1 MMTSLQ
7 KNLSSLSLN
16 DKNSISKDEDSDN
29 DSISFDSDYDSDD
42 NETAND
48 SVLNNNEEDDL
59 LTFFS
64 SKELCYYK
72 MIDKYYKTC
81 KKDEI
86 IEMISIIESTSEIS
100 LRILDWFVT
109 RYSKRR
115 FEINIGNGTE
125 IFDVHISYKSQL
137 KSYKKRYFDPFRRR
151 KKFRYQLIADDTTSQ
166 IVTTLGQL
174 NFFRWAINNNIIHFV
189 KLNLP
194 QIIKAM
200 NVSNKKDKVK
210 KEEKRKKR
218 EERKNLSDSEK
229 NKKNIKGNINFK
241 ATKTTNDEEVQIIIS
256 FDD

>member
-1 MMTSLQ
+1 
-7 KNLSSLSLN
+7 
-16 DKNSISKDEDSDN
+16 
-29 DSISFDSDYDSDD
+29 
-42 NETAND
+42 
-48 SVLNNNEEDDL
+48 
-59 LTFFS
+59 
-64 SKELCYYK
+64 

>member
-1 MMTSLQ
+1 MTSLQ

-16 DKNSISKDEDSDN
+16 DKNSISKDEDSED
-29 DSISFDSDYDSDD
+29 DSISFDSDYESDD

-48 SVLNNNEEDDL
+48 SILNNNEEDDL

-72 MIDKYYKTC
+72 MIDKYYKQC
-81 KKDEI
+81 KKEEI

-218 EERKNLSDSEK
+218 EEKKNLSDSEK

-241 ATKTTNDEEVQIIIS
+241 ATKTTNDDEVQIIIS